1 MVADLADSN
10 MIQLAYWENGL
21 RQVTNSRNPIN
32 TPADM
37 SGLKIRTPEDSMTI
51 AIFEALGAAPSPLAF
66 SELYLALQQ
75 KTFDGQENP
84 IANIHANNFQD
95 VQQYLAMLN
104 HKYEC
109 KNMVFSLSTWNK
121 LPTDVQDLLMEAAK
135 IYGDE
140 HRQAIVDSSD
150 SMLAEL
156 EAAGM
161 EVTYPDPAPFQEATA
176 SVYDDFYAQYDWAQD
191 LVARM
196 QEVIDSVG

>member
-1 MVADLADSN
+1 
-10 MIQLAYWENGL
+10 
-21 RQVTNSRNPIN
+21 
-32 TPADM
+32 
-37 SGLKIRTPEDSMTI
+37 
-51 AIFEALGAAPSPLAF
+51 
-66 SELYLALQQ
+66 
-75 KTFDGQENP
+75 
-84 IANIHANNFQD
+84 
-95 VQQYLAMLN
+95 MLT

-109 KNMVFSLSTWNK
+109 KNMVFSLRTWNK